1 MLKVGDRVKFVD
13 NIKLVDII
21 GPAYNNKR
29 GVLGTVTEIHTA
41 AGVPL
46 ARVIWDDGQTMC
58 QFESHLEKYEE
69 KCEQKMKETEASE
82 YQKHLMAIYE
92 NTMFTDFTIIC
103 KAGGKEYKFPCHKA
117 VIASGSAS
125 GHFAR
130 MFGLGSGMTSENIT
144 QKIVWVEEMDKRSF
158 LLDLL
163 DASGLGS
170 QNLDGEASRTLVF
183 VETKNGADQLYE
195 LLYREGFP
203 VTSIHGDRTQREREE
218 ALRRFETGQTPIM
231 VATAARGL
239 DIPNV
244 KHVINFDLPGN
255 VEEYVQR
262 IGQTGRMGNLG
273 LATSFFNDKN
283 RNLTKDLI
291 ELVIQCNQE
300 LPSWLKELG
309 LKGLENS
316 SGEVV
321 VEGYDKEEVEHFI
334 KFLYILKMEEE
345 VLEKHWVKFLKM
357 ADQYDVP
364 KLKADVAYFLQSR
377 MTKETVLSTVHAAH
391 SYNAPELKSAAIE
404 FIVENKVEEKSL
416 AEWKLALKDHED
428 LLFDIFSAIQK
439 K

>member
-130 MFGLGSGMTSENIT
+130 MFGSGMTE
-144 QKIVWVEEMDKRSF
+144 
-158 LLDLL
+158 
-163 DASGLGS
+163 
-170 QNLDGEASRTLVF
+170 
-183 VETKNGADQLYE
+183 
-195 LLYREGFP
+195 
-203 VTSIHGDRTQREREE
+203 
-218 ALRRFETGQTPIM
+218 
-231 VATAARGL
+231 
-239 DIPNV
+239 
-244 KHVINFDLPGN
+244 
-255 VEEYVQR
+255 
-262 IGQTGRMGNLG
+262 
-273 LATSFFNDKN
+273 
-283 RNLTKDLI
+283 
-291 ELVIQCNQE
+291 C
-300 LPSWLKELG
+300 
-309 LKGLENS
+309 S
-316 SGEVV
+316 SGEVE
-321 VEGYDKEEVEHFI
+321 VEGYEKEEVEQFI
-334 KFLYILKMEEE
+334 KFLYTLKLEEE
-345 VLEKHWVKFLKM
+345 GLEKHSVKFLKM

-364 KLKADVAYFLQSR
+364 KMKADVTNFLRSR
-377 MTKETVLSTVHAAH
+377 LTKDTVLDIVLAAH
-391 SYNAPELKSAAIE
+391 SYGAPELKSAAID
-404 FIVENKVEEKSL
+404 FIVKNKLEEKSL
-416 AEWKLALKDHED
+416 AEWKLALKGHED
-428 LLFDIFSAIQK
+428 LLFDIFSAVHK